1 MNGCTTFLFFTADGK
16 YVITA
21 CYDNTVS
28 IWDIETGAK
37 KLTIPGHCGPARA
50 VAWINP
56 TSFSSES
63 SSSQSQVGT
72 FASTSHDQTVMLYR
86 YISTSTIC
94 IIEFLEGS
102 SYFHELGPF
111 RSIPKPFATF

>member
-1 MNGCTTFLFFTADGK
+1 MKQKPLIQNIMYRMPSIYVRAVHIHTNNTGIIFAADGK

-56 TSFSSES
+56 TSFRSES

-86 YISTSTIC
+86 YI
-94 IIEFLEGS
+94 
-102 SYFHELGPF
+102 
-111 RSIPKPFATF
+111 